1 MEDVIYQKI
10 KQNVKKMLNI
20 DLNQYK
26 SEQMQR
32 RLDSWLIRVDGKNWD
47 DYFYFLGKSPADTA
61 KFRDYLTINVSEF
74 FRDQDRWESL
84 RKTVLPGLVKELSIN
99 RTPGN
104 NSGLRI
110 WSAGC
115 SNGSEPY
122 TLSIILEELA
132 PGRNH
137 YLLATDLDR
146 TILTKARARG
156 PYTADDTRNVSADH
170 RKKYF
175 EEVNSQFYIKESI
188 AKRVTFKEQNML
200 TDPFENNFD
209 LIVCR
214 NVIIYFT
221 IEAKAVLYKKFYDGL
236 RNGGVLF
243 LGGTEIIPRPS
254 DIGFTNVGGSFYYK
268 GTGK

>member
-1 MEDVIYQKI
+1 M
-10 KQNVKKMLNI
+10 VK
-20 DLNQYK
+20 DL
-26 SEQMQR
+26 
-32 RLDSWLIRVDGKNWD
+32 
-47 DYFYFLGKSPADTA
+47 A
-61 KFRDYLTINVSEF
+61 
-74 FRDQDRWESL
+74 
-84 RKTVLPGLVKELSIN
+84 IN

-156 PYTADDTRNVSADH
+156 PYTADDTRNVSLDH

-175 EEVNSQFYIKESI
+175 DDVNSQFFIKENI

-200 TDPFENNFD
+200 TEPF
-209 LIVCR
+209 
-214 NVIIYFT
+214 
-221 IEAKAVLYKKFYDGL
+221 
-236 RNGGVLF
+236 
-243 LGGTEIIPRPS
+243 
-254 DIGFTNVGGSFYYK
+254 
-268 GTGK
+268 